1 MIVPPTGSAMTT
13 ARLPHPDA
21 DARAPAK
28 PVLRGVF
35 HEVAA
40 AGALAAWVLLVAAA
54 SPGAATAAAAVYG
67 ATLFALF
74 ATSALYHRPNWPPRA
89 RTVMRRLDHSAIY
102 LLIAGTYTPFCLLV
116 GGTSGRAM
124 LAVAWGGAALGV
136 LQSLLWIRAPKAV
149 SAAIYVLLGW
159 VVLPVVP
166 AMLRA
171 LGPGA
176 LALLAAGG
184 LAYTL
189 GAVVYAT
196 RRPDPIPRVLGYH
209 EIFHALVVV
218 AAALQLAVVAQAL
231 RAIR

>member
-1 MIVPPTGSAMTT
+1 MAT
-13 ARLPHPDA
+13 APFPQLDYDPR
-21 DARAPAK
+21 RAPK

-54 SPGAATAAAAVYG
+54 PAGVAKAAAAVYG
-67 ATLFALF
+67 GTLFVLF

-89 RTVMRRLDHSAIY
+89 RMVMRRLDHAAIY
-102 LLIAGTYTPFCLLV
+102 LLIAGTYTPFCLLIG
-116 GGTSGRAM
+116 GGTGRAM
-124 LAVAWGGAALGV
+124 LAVAWGGATLGV
-136 LQSLLWIRAPKAV
+136 LQSVLWIRAPKAV
-149 SAAIYVLLGW
+149 SAAIYLALGW

-166 AMLRA
+166 ALLRA

-184 LAYTL
+184 LAYTM

-196 RRPDPIPRVLGYH
+196 RRPDPFPRILGYH

-218 AAALQLAVVAQAL
+218 AAALQLAVVALAL
-231 RAIR
+231 RALR

>member
-1 MIVPPTGSAMTT
+1 MAT
-13 ARLPHPDA
+13 APFPQLDYDPR
-21 DARAPAK
+21 RAPK

-40 AGALAAWVLLVAAA
+40 AAALAAWVLLVAAA
-54 SPGAATAAAAVYG
+54 PAGVAKGAAAVYG
-67 ATLFALF
+67 GTLFVLF

-89 RTVMRRLDHSAIY
+89 RMVMRRLDHAAIY
-102 LLIAGTYTPFCLLV
+102 LLIAGTYTPFCLLIG
-116 GGTSGRAM
+116 GGTGRAM
-124 LAVAWGGAALGV
+124 LAVAWGGATLGV
-136 LQSLLWIRAPKAV
+136 LQSVLWIRAPKAV
-149 SAAIYVLLGW
+149 SAAIYLALGW

-166 AMLRA
+166 ALLRA

-184 LAYTL
+184 LAYTM

-196 RRPDPIPRVLGYH
+196 RRPDPFPRVLGYH

-218 AAALQLAVVAQAL
+218 AAALQLAVVALAL
-231 RAIR
+231 RALR

>member
-1 MIVPPTGSAMTT
+1 MAT
-13 ARLPHPDA
+13 APFPQLDYDPR
-21 DARAPAK
+21 RAPK

-40 AGALAAWVLLVAAA
+40 AAALAAWVLLVA
-54 SPGAATAAAAVYG
+54 TAPAGVAKGAAAVYG
-67 ATLFALF
+67 GTLFVLF

-89 RTVMRRLDHSAIY
+89 RMVMRRLDHAAIY
-102 LLIAGTYTPFCLLV
+102 LLIAGTYTPFCLLIG
-116 GGTSGRAM
+116 GGTGRAM
-124 LAVAWGGAALGV
+124 LAVAWGGATLGV
-136 LQSLLWIRAPKAV
+136 LQSVLWIRAPKAV
-149 SAAIYVLLGW
+149 SAAIYLALGW

-166 AMLRA
+166 ALLRA

-184 LAYTL
+184 LAYTM

-196 RRPDPIPRVLGYH
+196 RRPDPFPRVLGYH

-218 AAALQLAVVAQAL
+218 AAALQLAVVALAL
-231 RAIR
+231 RALR

>member
-1 MIVPPTGSAMTT
+1 MAT
-13 ARLPHPDA
+13 APFPQLDYDPR
-21 DARAPAK
+21 RAPK

-54 SPGAATAAAAVYG
+54 PAGVAKGAAAVYG
-67 ATLFALF
+67 GTLFVLF

-89 RTVMRRLDHSAIY
+89 RMVMRRLDHAAIY
-102 LLIAGTYTPFCLLV
+102 LLIAGTYTPFCLLIG
-116 GGTSGRAM
+116 GGTGRAM
-124 LAVAWGGAALGV
+124 LAVAWGGATLGV
-136 LQSLLWIRAPKAV
+136 LQSVLWIRAPKAV
-149 SAAIYVLLGW
+149 SAAIYLALGW

-166 AMLRA
+166 ALLRA

-184 LAYTL
+184 LAYTM

-196 RRPDPIPRVLGYH
+196 RRPDPFPRVLGYH

-218 AAALQLAVVAQAL
+218 AAALQLAVVALAL
-231 RAIR
+231 RALR

>member
-1 MIVPPTGSAMTT
+1 MAT
-13 ARLPHPDA
+13 APFPQLDYDPR
-21 DARAPAK
+21 RAPK

-54 SPGAATAAAAVYG
+54 PAGVAKGAAAVYG
-67 ATLFALF
+67 GTLFVLF

-89 RTVMRRLDHSAIY
+89 RMVMRRLDHAAIY
-102 LLIAGTYTPFCLLV
+102 LLIAGTYTPFCLLIG
-116 GGTSGRAM
+116 GGTGRAM
-124 LAVAWGGAALGV
+124 LAVAWGGATLGV
-136 LQSLLWIRAPKAV
+136 LQSVLWIRAPKAV
-149 SAAIYVLLGW
+149 SAAIYLALGW

-166 AMLRA
+166 ALLRA

-184 LAYTL
+184 LAYTM

-196 RRPDPIPRVLGYH
+196 RRPDPFPRILGYH

-218 AAALQLAVVAQAL
+218 AAALQLAVVALAL
-231 RAIR
+231 RALR